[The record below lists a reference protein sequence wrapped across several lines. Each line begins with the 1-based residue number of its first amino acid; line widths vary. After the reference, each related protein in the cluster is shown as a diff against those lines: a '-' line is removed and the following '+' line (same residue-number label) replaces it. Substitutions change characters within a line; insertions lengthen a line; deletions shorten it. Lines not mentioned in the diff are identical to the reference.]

1 MTNPFMQDVD
11 TYQRDLN
18 IRLGTVQQIAKYTAL
33 RLGKPY
39 EEILPLVKKE
49 ISRNARMKVRD
60 RPMDYLQRIKPGH
73 REKQPLS
80 FLKYLDLAIT
90 TGRIIS
96 PSMTIYRT
104 AEEEKSVTAD
114 WLDENISLRKRS
126 KAEMLRLGQIGDIIG
141 SQLADYDQNAK
152 KIRINSVSGMRGFKG
167 CPLFIQTGH
176 SSLTTLCRAA
186 AGYGNATVERFLGGA
201 RHYHSAEIA
210 KANLVAVL
218 TIEDTDRWV
227 EVMEKYQITYPTT
240 EQTFAMV
247 RRSSDPYWSSDED
260 DAIIKDVI
268 RAMTPLERAVVTYS
282 GDMYHFAIYNPEL
295 AKKFISDMI
304 VLQTSE
310 GDVDTKAEL
319 KTMSSTDK
327 AYIFALSSDIIKG
340 TTLDLLEEQDPVGFK
355 KVGNT
360 ARAVKQTLTDYTDL
374 ISVLFVPKHLPPTV
388 GNIRDISRTTG
399 IIADTDSTIF
409 TTQWWVEWMTGHM
422 NRGVVEDRVWY
433 MATFAV
439 CQCIAHSLAQ
449 LSANVGVERKYITR
463 LAMKNE
469 YGFPVLMNTN
479 LSKTYAA
486 LVSIREGNVFAEY
499 DLDLKGVGLRG
510 SSAPKPILQGIKSL
524 IEDTLHAIDQGKTL
538 SAKEMINRVAQYE
551 LEVIRSIKRGEYT
564 YLRSDQIKPESTKMP
579 YFDLWQNVFGPKY
592 GTSVEPPIP
601 VVKVSLDITSKSA
614 LTEWLESIE
623 DRALADRLDAWLKK
637 YNRKDMKTVYLPH
650 QVIRNCGM
658 PIEIAD
664 AANLKKVTYDTC
676 SGFYLVLEA
685 CGLFIVDRNYH
696 RLAYEFLGLTP

>member
-1 MTNPFMQDVD
+1 MINPFMQDVD
-11 TYQRDLN
+11 TYKRDLN
-18 IRLGTVQQIAKYTAL
+18 LRLGVVEQIAKYTAL
-33 RLGKPY
+33 RLNKPY
-39 EEILPLVKKE
+39 EEILPLVKAE
-49 ISRNARMKVRD
+49 ISKNPRMRVRD
-60 RPMDYLQRIKPGH
+60 RPMDYLQRVKVGH
-73 REKQPLS
+73 REKRPIS
-80 FLKYLDLAIT
+80 FLKYLDLAIS

-96 PSMTIYRT
+96 PSMTIYQT

-126 KAEMLRLGQIGDIIG
+126 KNEMLRLGQIGDIIG

-167 CPLFIQTGH
+167 CALFIQTGH

-201 RHYHSAEIA
+201 RHYHTAEIA
-210 KANLVAVL
+210 KANLVAIL
-218 TIEDTDRWV
+218 TIEDIDRWV
-227 EVMEKYQITYPTT
+227 AVMNKYQIVYPTVD
-240 EQTFAMV
+240 QTFAMV
-247 RRSSDPYWSSDED
+247 RRSCDPYWHSVED
-260 DAIIKDVI
+260 DDIIRQI
-268 RAMTPLERAVVTYS
+268 LTAMTPLERAVVTYS

-295 AKKFISDMI
+295 AKRFITDMI
-304 VLQTSE
+304 VLNPPAGE
-310 GDVDTKAEL
+310 VDTTAEL
-319 KTMSSTDK
+319 KTMSGTDK
-327 AYIFALSSDIIKG
+327 AYIFALASDVTKG
-340 TTLDLLEEQDPVGFK
+340 TTLDLLKQEDPAGFAL
-355 KVGNT
+355 VGNT
-360 ARAVKQTLTDYTDL
+360 ALAVKRTLTDYSDL

-409 TTQWWVEWMTGHM
+409 TTQWWVEWMTGAM
-422 NRGVVEDRVWY
+422 NRGVVEDRIWY

-439 CQCIAHSLAQ
+439 CQCIAHSLAM

-486 LVSIREGNVFAEY
+486 LVSIREGNVFSEY

-524 IEDTLHAIDQGKTL
+524 IEDTLHAIDRGELL
-538 SAKEMINRVAQYE
+538 SAKEMIKRVAQYE
-551 LEVIRSIKRGEYT
+551 LDVMRSIKRGEYT

-579 YFDLWQNVFGPKY
+579 YFELWQDVFGPKY
-592 GTSVEPPIP
+592 GMSVEPPIP
-601 VVKVSLDITSKSA
+601 VVKVSLDITSKSGLA
-614 LTEWLESIE
+614 EWLESIE
-623 DRALADRLDAWLKK
+623 DKPLAGRLDTWLKK
-637 YNRKDMKTVYLPH
+637 YNRKDMKTMYLPY

-658 PIEIAD
+658 PVEIAD